1 MEYRPQKVVHNDSS
15 GYEAL
20 LKKAK
25 LTMKPKTKCYQ
36 KLILAAAGK
45 LTPYTS

>member
-15 GYEAL
+15 GDEAL

-25 LTMKPKTKCYQ
+25 LTMKPKTNCYQ

-45 LTPYTS
+45 LLHA